1 VTGIEDHLQPETRW
15 VCVRNGERQCISTEE
30 CEDCPHWEADPVL
43 TLRVPVAI
51 NFSTVVP
58 TTCDVG
64 AETVAPLTAAELQ
77 AIAVRTV
84 MVLLALGV
92 IAVGFTLLT
101 SPLAVPL
108 TIAMWL
114 GAAAIVGL
122 AVFGQFP
129 TS

>member
-1 VTGIEDHLQPETRW
+1 M
-15 VCVRNGERQCISTEE
+15 RNGDRQCFSTEE
-30 CEDCPHWEADPVL
+30 CEDCPHWEADSVL
-43 TLRVPVAI
+43 TLRVPVNI
-51 NFSTVVP
+51 HFSEAATLAGHAVADRVP
-58 TTCDVG
+58 
-64 AETVAPLTAAELQ
+64 PLTVGELE

-84 MVLLALGV
+84 MVLIAIGV

-129 TS
+129 AS